1 MTFRTQD
8 QFEAAR
14 HLPVRWGAR
23 TWCPRITRLSAL
35 FNSKSSPH
43 CRPSRRTPEV
53 VWVWRRLSKPVP
65 GETDPPASQYRQ
77 TFILSPIWPNNPLTL

>member
-1 MTFRTQD
+1 MTFRTKY

-23 TWCPRITRLSAL
+23 TWCPRITRLSPL
-35 FNSKSSPH
+35 FNSESSPN

-53 VWVWRRLSKPVP
+53 VCVWRRLSKPAP
-65 GETDPPASQYRQ
+65 GETDPWRASLDKHSVFPRFVP
-77 TFILSPIWPNNPLTL
+77 TTH